1 MNKRRISFIV
11 LILLLLISVGYAT
24 LSTIL
29 KVNGTTNLAE
39 VSYLVIFDNVRLSG
53 NNIHP
58 TDTATID
65 SNDRTKMNFNLNLE
79 NPDDYFVIDFNMV
92 NVGTLIAKLTKI
104 DLGISDP
111 DMMNLVNIEIL
122 DENDQ
127 PLEEG
132 LIIHFLDNKIKHGR
146 IKISYDLPDDITLED
161 LNNTGKSFDLTMNF
175 TFEYGNI
182 INEDYLL
189 EMLDIEPTNESEESS
204 RVFIHSV
211 DFSKNPTKSM
221 MVYDYKL
228 DEYGSPTHI
237 YSYHRDN
244 IDDHNNF
251 IINGICWKYL
261 STSSYTSL
269 EEDPGG
275 GGIKGGNTPSSKSQS
290 KDKFSPGT
298 KGAGSDYEYPFY
310 IRALYN
316 GHPNDQG
323 QCMDTGEDVFIGKS
337 SYSSTGSFNFDQ
349 SDVLDTI
356 GTWLY
361 ETFDEENRIYLKD
374 VEMCN
379 SNTYEPNNPSNKC
392 NEEDILKYPAGLL
405 TADEANIHGLTINE
419 SNNTYIGTN
428 AAYWTMTGASNNK
441 IWAVGNKN
449 NIIQVNSTELLGI
462 RPVVNFDAEELEN
475 NFYNNVYDCNG
486 IASYEEFEAC
496 ISSFGTKE
504 HPILYEYM
512 SVDI

>member
-11 LILLLLISVGYAT
+11 LILLLLITVGYAT

-92 NVGTLIAKLTKI
+92 NVGTLIARLARI

-111 DMMNLVNIEIL
+111 DMMKLVNIKIL

-132 LIIHFLDNKIKHGR
+132 LMIHFLDNKIKHGK
-146 IKISYDLPDDITLED
+146 IKISYDLDDITLED

-189 EMLDIEPTNESEESS
+189 EMLDIEPIQESEESS

-221 MVYDYKL
+221 MVYDYEL
-228 DEYGSPTHI
+228 DEYGYPTHI

-251 IINGICWKYL
+251 IFNGICWKYL
-261 STSSYTSL
+261 STSSYTS
-269 EEDPGG
+269 GG
-275 GGIKGGNTPSSKSQS
+275 SSGGVERGVNTTKLKSSS
-290 KDKFSPGT
+290 GT
-298 KGAGSDYEYPFY
+298 KGAASDDGSPFY

-323 QCMDTGEDVFIGKS
+323 QCMDTGENVFIGKS
-337 SYSSTGSFNFDQ
+337 SYSSNGSFNFEE

-356 GTWLY
+356 ETWLN
-361 ETFDEENRIYLKD
+361 ETFDEENIRYLRD

-379 SNTYEPNNPSNKC
+379 SNTYEPNNPTNKC
-392 NEEDILKYPAGLL
+392 NEEDTLESPAGLL

-462 RPVVNFDAEELEN
+462 RPVVNFNAEELEN
-475 NFYNNVYDCNG
+475 NFYIDMYECYD
-486 IASYEEFEAC
+486 AETDEEYEAC
-496 ISSFGTKE
+496 ISLFGTKE
-504 HPILYEYM
+504 RPLLYEHM
-512 SVDI
+512 SSAE

>member
-11 LILLLLISVGYAT
+11 LILLLLITVGYAT

-92 NVGTLIAKLTKI
+92 NVGTLIARLARI

-111 DMMNLVNIEIL
+111 DMMKLVNIKIL

-132 LIIHFLDNKIKHGR
+132 LMIHFLDNKIKHGK
-146 IKISYDLPDDITLED
+146 IKISYDLDDITLED

-189 EMLDIEPTNESEESS
+189 EMLDIEPTPESEESS

-221 MVYDYKL
+221 MVYDYEL
-228 DEYGSPTHI
+228 DEYGYPTHI

-251 IINGICWKYL
+251 IFNGICWKYL
-261 STSSYTSL
+261 STSSYTSGGSS
-269 EEDPGG
+269 GG
-275 GGIKGGNTPSSKSQS
+275 GERGGNTTKLKSSS
-290 KDKFSPGT
+290 GT
-298 KGAGSDYEYPFY
+298 KGAASDDGSPFY

-337 SYSSTGSFNFDQ
+337 SYSSNGSFNFEE

-356 GTWLY
+356 ETWLN
-361 ETFDEENRIYLKD
+361 ETFDEENIRYLRD

-392 NEEDILKYPAGLL
+392 NGENILEYPVGLL

-462 RPVVNFDAEELEN
+462 RPVVNFNAEELEN
-475 NFYNNVYDCNG
+475 NFYIDMYECYD
-486 IASYEEFEAC
+486 AETDEEYEAC
-496 ISSFGTKE
+496 ISLFGTKE
-504 HPILYEYM
+504 RPMLYEHM
-512 SVDI
+512 SSAE

>member
-11 LILLLLISVGYAT
+11 LILLLLITVGYAT

-92 NVGTLIAKLTKI
+92 NVGTLIARLARI

-111 DMMNLVNIEIL
+111 DMMKLVNIKIL

-132 LIIHFLDNKIKHGR
+132 LMIHFLDNKIKHGK
-146 IKISYDLPDDITLED
+146 IKISYDLDDITLED

-189 EMLDIEPTNESEESS
+189 EMLDIEPIQESEESS

-221 MVYDYKL
+221 MVYDYEL

-251 IINGICWKYL
+251 IFNGICWKYL
-261 STSSYTSL
+261 STSSYTS
-269 EEDPGG
+269 GG
-275 GGIKGGNTPSSKSQS
+275 SSGGVERGVNTTKLKSSS
-290 KDKFSPGT
+290 GT
-298 KGAGSDYEYPFY
+298 KGAASDDGSPFY

-323 QCMDTGEDVFIGKS
+323 QCMDTGENVFIGKS
-337 SYSSTGSFNFDQ
+337 SYSSNGSFNFEE

-356 GTWLY
+356 ETWLN
-361 ETFDEENRIYLKD
+361 ETFDEENIRYLRD

-379 SNTYEPNNPSNKC
+379 SNTYEPNNPTNKC
-392 NEEDILKYPAGLL
+392 NEEDTLESPAGLL

-462 RPVVNFDAEELEN
+462 RPVVNFNAEELEN
-475 NFYNNVYDCNG
+475 NFYIDMYECYD
-486 IASYEEFEAC
+486 AETDEEYEAC
-496 ISSFGTKE
+496 ISLFGTKE
-504 HPILYEYM
+504 RPLLYEHM
-512 SVDI
+512 SSAE

>member
-11 LILLLLISVGYAT
+11 LILLLLITVGYAT

-92 NVGTLIAKLTKI
+92 NVGTLIARLARI

-111 DMMNLVNIEIL
+111 DMMKLVNIKIL

-132 LIIHFLDNKIKHGR
+132 LMIHFLDNKIKHGK
-146 IKISYDLPDDITLED
+146 IKISYDLDDITLED

-189 EMLDIEPTNESEESS
+189 EMLDIEPTPESEESS

-221 MVYDYKL
+221 MVYDYEL

-251 IINGICWKYL
+251 IFNGICWKYL
-261 STSSYTSL
+261 STSSYTS
-269 EEDPGG
+269 GG
-275 GGIKGGNTPSSKSQS
+275 SSGGVERGVNTTKLKSSS
-290 KDKFSPGT
+290 GT
-298 KGAGSDYEYPFY
+298 KGAASDDGSPFY

-323 QCMDTGEDVFIGKS
+323 QCMDTGENVFIGKS
-337 SYSSTGSFNFDQ
+337 SYSSNGSFNFEE

-356 GTWLY
+356 ETWLN
-361 ETFDEENRIYLKD
+361 ETFDEENIRYLRD

-379 SNTYEPNNPSNKC
+379 SNTYEPNNPTNKC
-392 NEEDILKYPAGLL
+392 NEEDTLESPAGLL

-462 RPVVNFDAEELEN
+462 RPVVNFNAEELEN
-475 NFYNNVYDCNG
+475 NFYIDMYECYD
-486 IASYEEFEAC
+486 AETDEEYEAC
-496 ISSFGTKE
+496 ISLFGTKE
-504 HPILYEYM
+504 RPLLYEHM
-512 SVDI
+512 SSAE

>member
-11 LILLLLISVGYAT
+11 LILLLLITVGYAT

-79 NPDDYFVIDFNMV
+79 KPDDYFVIDFNMV
-92 NVGTLIAKLTKI
+92 NVGTLIARLARI

-111 DMMNLVNIEIL
+111 DMMKLVNIKIL

-132 LIIHFLDNKIKHGR
+132 LMIHFLDNKIKHGK
-146 IKISYDLPDDITLED
+146 IKISYDLDDITLED

-189 EMLDIEPTNESEESS
+189 EMLDIEPIQESEESS

-221 MVYDYKL
+221 MVYDYEL

-251 IINGICWKYL
+251 IFNGICWKYL
-261 STSSYTSL
+261 STSSYTS
-269 EEDPGG
+269 GG
-275 GGIKGGNTPSSKSQS
+275 SSGGVERGVNTTKLKSSS
-290 KDKFSPGT
+290 GT
-298 KGAGSDYEYPFY
+298 KGAASDDGSPFY

-323 QCMDTGEDVFIGKS
+323 QCMDTGENVFIGKS
-337 SYSSTGSFNFDQ
+337 SYSSNGSFNFEE

-356 GTWLY
+356 ETWLN
-361 ETFDEENRIYLKD
+361 ETFDEENIRYLRD

-379 SNTYEPNNPSNKC
+379 SNTYEPNNPTNKC
-392 NEEDILKYPAGLL
+392 NEEDTLESPAGLL

-428 AAYWTMTGASNNK
+428 AAYWTMTGASNKK

-462 RPVVNFDAEELEN
+462 RPVVNFNAEELEN
-475 NFYNNVYDCNG
+475 NFYIDMYECYD
-486 IASYEEFEAC
+486 AETDEEYEAC
-496 ISSFGTKE
+496 ISLFGTKE
-504 HPILYEYM
+504 RPMLYEHM
-512 SVDI
+512 SSAE